1 MTKKNVLSFLFKAA
15 KDEKLKSQLQTT
27 TTPEELADVGNQAGY
42 EFSSQNV
49 DEALA
54 DLKQKPGF
62 FGVLAEAVIELFS
75 PDHDDYPVSGVQ
87 PFSGDPNSDS

>member
-1 MTKKNVLSFLFKAA
+1 MSKKNVFNFLAKAA
-15 KDEKLKSQLQTT
+15 QDQNLKNQLETT
-27 TTPEELADVGNQAGY
+27 STPEEVVGVGNQAGY
-42 EFSSQNV
+42 EFSSQHV

-54 DLKQKPGF
+54 DLKQQPGF

-87 PFSGDPNSDS
+87 PFSGDPNPDR